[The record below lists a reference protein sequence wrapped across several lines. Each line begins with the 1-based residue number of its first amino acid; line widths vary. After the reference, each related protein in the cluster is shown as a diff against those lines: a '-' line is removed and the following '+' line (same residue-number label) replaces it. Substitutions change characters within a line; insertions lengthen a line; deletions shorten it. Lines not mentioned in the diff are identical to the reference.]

1 MRASWYARS
10 PRLHAAAAGSP
21 EAAVDEVHAWTF
33 GKVAATREALGF
45 HRVDKNT
52 TAPYNI
58 EVQKVAADAAEQ
70 AEQAAAYF
78 RSNPDIL
85 SAVLVGTSWHLP
97 RAYMTLVAKLM
108 ADNEQGV
115 WPVKVLPAVAVRQMG
130 QNLHRVSFDDLRG
143 KSMTPRNQYSAAEDE
158 QLLLAQDTARGVAAT
173 DQVLEDYLK
182 VIDAWW

>member
-1 MRASWYARS
+1 MAE
-10 PRLHAAAAGSP
+10 RLQATHLFLAGSP

-58 EVQKVAADAAEQ
+58 EVQKVAADATEQ

-108 ADNEQGV
+108 ADNEQGL
-115 WPVKVLPAVAVRQMG
+115 WPVKVLPAVE
-130 QNLHRVSFDDLRG
+130 
-143 KSMTPRNQYSAAEDE
+143 P
-158 QLLLAQDTARGVAAT
+158 
-173 DQVLEDYLK
+173 
-182 VIDAWW
+182 